1 MVQTKVH
8 DNFLKEWQEKFR
20 EKSSKALWKQFREN
34 LWKKFQDKLET
45 FKKLLKLLGETLL
58 EISGITPGEILKKKQ
73 SCENIW
79 EKSKTRKNF
88 WKYVKSNFGRSFT
101 TPATTSKAI
110 LGVFFLT
117 GGTQGKISLMPLI
130 MESWKKI
137 QQDHCE
143 KPLATKVG
151 IWESWR
157 ILIEKFR
164 KELLESCKNA
174 FKNPEEPP

>member
-45 FKKLLKLLGETLL
+45 FKKLLKNLGETLL

-88 WKYVKSNFGRSFT
+88 WKYFKSNFGRSFT

-130 MESWKKI
+130 MESWKKNPARSLW
-137 QQDHCE
+137 
-143 KPLATKVG
+143 KTSGNKGRNLG
-151 IWESWR
+151 ILKDSYREIPER
-157 ILIEKFR
+157 IAGIL
-164 KELLESCKNA
+164 
-174 FKNPEEPP
+174 